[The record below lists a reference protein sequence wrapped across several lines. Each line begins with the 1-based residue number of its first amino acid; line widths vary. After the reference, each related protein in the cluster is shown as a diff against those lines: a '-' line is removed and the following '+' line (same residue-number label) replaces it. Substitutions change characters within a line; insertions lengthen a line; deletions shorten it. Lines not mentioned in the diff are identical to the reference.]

1 MRGIKASEFI
11 IISAISKL
19 HGSSSKEKTGDY
31 FNTTVLPEIMG
42 IKAVNLNSKTYWEMF
57 EKIISE
63 KELKE
68 KKRACGK
75 ELNSIGTHP
84 IFDWCQYPDGRYS
97 CKAIISAYLCIL
109 TSILTS

>member
-42 IKAVNLNSKTYWEMF
+42 IKAVNLNSKTY
-57 EKIISE
+57 
-63 KELKE
+63 
-68 KKRACGK
+68 
-75 ELNSIGTHP
+75 
-84 IFDWCQYPDGRYS
+84 
-97 CKAIISAYLCIL
+97 
-109 TSILTS
+109 